1 MRNQPCGIVD
11 CCRRRRLASF
21 DGRRFPRSVELLL
34 TVLILLVVLLLL
46 LVVLANRSV
55 AVLALFRR
63 FSGVGWSTTSSAEAR
78 LQSLGDLGVDV
89 LVHAAEQRIAALL
102 VATRRGTAVR
112 RMVPVLVVLGRLLL
126 GVPAQTGRW
135 LRRTTAA
142 AGAKVLRFGVRVGIA
157 PALALAPRR
166 GLILGRS
173 IGPPRLLLLLLKSGP
188 PSMPA
193 SVCCRRRRRF
203 CPAQQQTGLLRFF
216 DLASVVA
223 WPTTTHAHF
232 YTLVEDFSHTNY
244 ILFFLTR
251 TPLGKASRRL
261 LFPKY
266 DAFPNPQLLNSWR
279 FSLPSSIFQ

>member
-1 MRNQPCGIVD
+1 M
-11 CCRRRRLASF
+11 
-21 DGRRFPRSVELLL
+21 
-34 TVLILLVVLLLL
+34 LLL
-46 LVVLANRSV
+46 LVLVLANRAV

-63 FSGVGWSTTSSAEAR
+63 FSGVGWSATAAEAR

-89 LVHAAEQRIAALL
+89 LVHAAEQRVTALL

-112 RMVPVLVVLGRLLL
+112 RMVPVLLL

-166 GLILGRS
+166 GTILGQS
-173 IGPPRLLLLLLKSGP
+173 IGPPRLLLLLLLLESGP

-193 SVCCRRRRRF
+193 SVCCPRRRRRF
-203 CPAQQQTGLLRFF
+203 CPAQQQTGLLRVF

-223 WPTTTHAHF
+223 WPTTTHAHTHTF
-232 YTLVEDFSHTNY
+232 TLWTRIFHTQTMYFS
-244 ILFFLTR
+244 
-251 TPLGKASRRL
+251 S
-261 LFPKY
+261 
-266 DAFPNPQLLNSWR
+266 
-279 FSLPSSIFQ
+279 